1 MNITHNDL
9 IRLGACSDARDAFI
23 ARFGADATVTAQDVF
38 RALADLERA
47 NWLQWLCNAAPEFP
61 AAVGNCEAAHG
72 WQSIVVGAHDAQ
84 AGIWLASGSA
94 TVRAYDSA
102 TVEASGSATV
112 RAYDSAT
119 VRASGSATVEA
130 SDSATVE
137 ASGSATVEAYGS
149 ATVRAYGSA
158 TVEAYGSAT
167 VRAYGSATVRAYDS
181 ATVLTQYFA
190 DGVSTILHGD
200 MSCWIDR
207 RAGLKII
214 TAATQATLPDR
225 YTTTLEDALRWR
237 AHIDASGHDPDTW
250 RYPA

>member
-130 SDSATVE
+130 SDSATV
-137 ASGSATVEAYGS
+137 
-149 ATVRAYGSA
+149 
-158 TVEAYGSAT
+158 
-167 VRAYGSATVRAYDS
+167 
-181 ATVLTQYFA
+181 LTQYFA

-214 TAATQATLPDR
+214 TAATQAEAVR
-225 YTTTLEDALRWR
+225 
-237 AHIDASGHDPDTW
+237 
-250 RYPA
+250 

>member
-9 IRLGACSDARDAFI
+9 IRLGACSEARDAFI
-23 ARFGADATVTAQDVF
+23 ARFGADATATAQDVF

-47 NWLQWLCNAAPEFP
+47 DWLQWLCNAAPKFS

-94 TVRAYDSA
+94 TV
-102 TVEASGSATV
+102 
-112 RAYDSAT
+112 
-119 VRASGSATVEA
+119 
-130 SDSATVE
+130 
-137 ASGSATVEAYGS
+137 EAYGS

-158 TVEAYGSAT
+158 TVRAYDSATVRAYDSAT

-200 MSCWIDR
+200 MACWIDR
-207 RAGLKII
+207 RDGSLKIT
-214 TAATQATLPDR
+214 TAAMQA
-225 YTTTLEDALRWR
+225 EALQ
-237 AHIDASGHDPDTW
+237 
-250 RYPA
+250 

>member
-23 ARFGADATVTAQDVF
+23 ARFGADATATAQDVF

-47 NWLQWLCNAAPEFP
+47 DWLQWLCNAAPKFS

-94 TVRAYDSA
+94 TV
-102 TVEASGSATV
+102 
-112 RAYDSAT
+112 
-119 VRASGSATVEA
+119 
-130 SDSATVE
+130 
-137 ASGSATVEAYGS
+137 EAYGS

-158 TVEAYGSAT
+158 TVL
-167 VRAYGSATVRAYDS
+167 AYDS

-200 MSCWIDR
+200 MACWIDR
-207 RAGLKII
+207 RDGSLNIT
-214 TAATQATLPDR
+214 TAAMQA
-225 YTTTLEDALRWR
+225 EALQ
-237 AHIDASGHDPDTW
+237 
-250 RYPA
+250 

>member
-9 IRLGACSDARDAFI
+9 ICLGACSEARDAFI
-23 ARFGADATVTAQDVF
+23 ARFGADATATAQDVF

-47 NWLQWLCNAAPEFP
+47 DWLQWLCNAAPKFS

-94 TVRAYDSA
+94 TV
-102 TVEASGSATV
+102 
-112 RAYDSAT
+112 
-119 VRASGSATVEA
+119 
-130 SDSATVE
+130 
-137 ASGSATVEAYGS
+137 EAYGS

-158 TVEAYGSAT
+158 TVL
-167 VRAYGSATVRAYDS
+167 AYDS

-214 TAATQATLPDR
+214 TAATQAEAVR
-225 YTTTLEDALRWR
+225 
-237 AHIDASGHDPDTW
+237 
-250 RYPA
+250 